1 VAHIAVKT
9 EALGKQYRLGT
20 FAPLRYG
27 RLTETLSDAALASFG
42 RGRRSSAE
50 RRARD
55 QFWALRDV
63 SFEVAEGD
71 VVGVI
76 GPNGAG
82 KTTLLKILSRITR
95 PSAGQ
100 AELRGRVG
108 SLLEVG
114 TGFHQE
120 LTGRENVYLNG
131 AILGMGRAEVRR
143 KFDEIVAFS
152 EVERF
157 LDTPVKRYSSG
168 MAVRLAFAVAAHLE
182 PEILIVDEVLA
193 VGDAAFQRKCLG
205 KMESVG
211 REGRTVLFVS
221 HNMAAVTHLCDWA
234 LQLEA
239 GRILRSGRTDEV
251 VHAYLQE
258 ASGEGRLSV
267 SDRTDRRGGGQLR
280 IRAIT
285 LRRED
290 GAELGALHLGQPA
303 AIELEYD
310 SPSVSP
316 LRNVAVS
323 LALDSLFGQ
332 RVTTLQ
338 NEAAGQSFD
347 ELPPR
352 GVIVCELPRVPVL
365 PGAYQLTFYV
375 TVNGVQAD
383 WLINAGTIEVTEG
396 DYFGTGK
403 VPQSQDG
410 LVVFDQRWRA
420 RPAAG
425 D

>member
-1 VAHIAVKT
+1 VSDVVITT
-9 EALGKQYRLGT
+9 EALGKRYRIGT

-27 RLTETLSDAALASFG
+27 RLTESLAAAARAPFG
-42 RGRRSSAE
+42 RGRGSE
-50 RRARD
+50 TRD
-55 QFWALRDV
+55 GDRELFWALRDV
-63 SFEVAEGD
+63 SFQVGEGD
-71 VVGVI
+71 VVGII
-76 GPNGAG
+76 GRNGAG

-95 PSAGQ
+95 PSAGR

-114 TGFHQE
+114 TGFHLE

-131 AILGMGRAEVRR
+131 AILGMSRAEVRR
-143 KFDEIVAFS
+143 KFNEIVAFS

-221 HNMAAVTHLCDWA
+221 HNMAAVSHLCDWA
-234 LQLEA
+234 IQLDA
-239 GRILRSGRTDEV
+239 GRLVRSGETDDV
-251 VHAYLQE
+251 VRAYLQE
-258 ASGEGRLSV
+258 ASGEARLSV
-267 SDRTDRRGGGQLR
+267 ANRTDRKGSGQLR
-280 IRAIT
+280 IRAVT
-285 LRRED
+285 LRGED
-290 GAELGALHLGQPA
+290 GEELGALHLGRPA

-310 SPSVSP
+310 SPADRP

-323 LALDSLFGQ
+323 LALDSILGQ

-338 NEAAGQSFD
+338 NEAAGQSF
-347 ELPPR
+347 ETLPPR
-352 GVIVCELPRVPVL
+352 GVIACELPRVPIL
-365 PGAYQLTFYV
+365 PGAYELTFYV

-383 WLINAGTIEVTEG
+383 WLINAGTVEVTEG

-403 VPQSQDG
+403 VPRSQDG

-420 RPAAG
+420 RSAA
-425 D
+425 DA